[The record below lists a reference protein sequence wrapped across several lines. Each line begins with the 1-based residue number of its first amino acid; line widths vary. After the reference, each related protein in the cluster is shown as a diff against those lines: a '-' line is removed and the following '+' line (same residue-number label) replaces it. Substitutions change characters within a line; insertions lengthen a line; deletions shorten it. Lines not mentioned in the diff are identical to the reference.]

1 MKMSYEEKPSKRRT
15 RMVIAG
21 LFWLLLVP
29 FFIGMWSLLG
39 WLTLLFV
46 AGSVWLTQ
54 DYIRRGSFIDP
65 DTTTR
70 AGGWTGKPRSGR

>member
-1 MKMSYEEKPSKRRT
+1 MAYEEKPSKRRV
-15 RMVIAG
+15 RVVIAG

-29 FFIGMWSLLG
+29 FFVGMWSLLG

-46 AGSVWLTQ
+46 AGIVWLTQ

-65 DTTTR
+65 DMTTR
-70 AGGWTGKPRSGR
+70 AGGWTGKPRSRR